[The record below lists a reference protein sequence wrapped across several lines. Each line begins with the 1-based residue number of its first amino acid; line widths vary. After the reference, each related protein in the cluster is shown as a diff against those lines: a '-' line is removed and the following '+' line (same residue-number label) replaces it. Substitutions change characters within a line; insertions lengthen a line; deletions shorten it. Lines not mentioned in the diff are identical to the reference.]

1 MAWTMVSQCL
11 LSEVWTTKAR
21 GQTVESGPPKSYTTV
36 YFWLLPSLTSWTW
49 TKSADR
55 TVAIIVDLAEANSEA
70 KRTR

>member
-11 LSEVWTTKAR
+11 LSEIWITKVR
-21 GQTVESGPPKSYTTV
+21 GQTVERDPPKSYTTI

-49 TKSADR
+49 TKR

>member
-1 MAWTMVSQCL
+1 MAWTPVSQCL
-11 LSEVWTTKAR
+11 LSEGWITKSR
-21 GQTVESGPPKSYTTV
+21 GQTVERDPPKSYTTV

-55 TVAIIVDLAEANSEA
+55 TVAIVVNLAEANSEA